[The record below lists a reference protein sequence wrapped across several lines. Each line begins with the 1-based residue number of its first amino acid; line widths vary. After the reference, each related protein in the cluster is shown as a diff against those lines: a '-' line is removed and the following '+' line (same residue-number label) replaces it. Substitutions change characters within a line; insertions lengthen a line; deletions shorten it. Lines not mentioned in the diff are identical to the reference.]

1 MRPAIV
7 TALLSLICSAFG
19 QDVEG
24 DGEKDGKE
32 LAQQMV
38 AKLRGISPTDWFGF
52 VEKAY
57 AKRQYPADDLQKFN
71 YQRAF
76 ERSYQTN
83 YTEMGSKVAGP
94 RPEQTTSGENEDV
107 NEAIKRQ
114 LQITPEDDY
123 EFTLA
128 LKFNLA
134 TKQGK
139 PVWKCDSYQFKAKGK
154 YHVGAVVVEQGKITY
169 TKSF

>member
-1 MRPAIV
+1 MRGAIIA
-7 TALLSLICSAFG
+7 ALLSVMGTAFG
-19 QDVEG
+19 QDVIG
-24 DGEKDGKE
+24 DAERDGQD

-38 AKLRGISPTDWFGF
+38 AKLRGISPTDWFGI

-57 AKRQYPADDLQKFN
+57 AKHQYPNDSQKFD
-71 YQRAF
+71 YTQAF
-76 ERSYQTN
+76 ERAHQRA
-83 YTEMGSKVAGP
+83 YTELGSKVAGP

-114 LQITPEDDY
+114 LKITPQDDY
-123 EFTLA
+123 EFTVG

-139 PVWKCDSYQFKAKGK
+139 PVWKCASYQFKAGGK
-154 YHVGAVVVEQGKITY
+154 NHAGEVVGEEGKITY
-169 TKSF
+169 TKVF